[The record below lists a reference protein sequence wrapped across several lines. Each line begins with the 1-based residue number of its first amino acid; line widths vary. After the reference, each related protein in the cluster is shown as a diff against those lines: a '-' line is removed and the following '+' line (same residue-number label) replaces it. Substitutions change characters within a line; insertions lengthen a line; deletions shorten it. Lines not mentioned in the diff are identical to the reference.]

1 MTTGAQH
8 RVPAERWGELPD
20 GAAVYCH
27 TIGGGDLPELRVL
40 DLGATVVSLR
50 AFAPDAQGARPNV
63 VLGHPGLAGYLTA
76 PTPYFGAVVGRY
88 ANRIAGSRFDLD
100 GVTYP
105 VAANE
110 GDNCLHGGPGGFHT
124 RVWTVTDAGHDSL
137 RLQLVS
143 PDGDQGF
150 PGELTTTVTYRVT
163 ANSVQIDITA
173 STTAPTVVNV
183 TNHAYWNLSGEG
195 EGSVDTHLLTVD
207 ADGYLPIDE
216 QSIPLAGPDP
226 VAGTALDLRAAPTIG
241 AVTRLDEEQTANTLG
256 LDHCLLIRGDG
267 LRRAARLEDPATG
280 RVLEVHS
287 DQPGLQVY
295 TGNYLDGSIVGT
307 SGRRYRQGDGIA
319 LETQNLPDAPNR
331 DWDWAPSPVLRPGD
345 EYTSTTQWRLAE

>member
-1 MTTGAQH
+1 MTGGAQH
-8 RVPAERWGELPD
+8 PVSPEAWGELPD
-20 GAAVYCH
+20 GVAVHCH
-27 TIGGGDLPELRVL
+27 TLGGEERPQLRVL

-50 AFAPDAQGARPNV
+50 AFEPDPQGGRPNV
-63 VLGHPGLAGYLTA
+63 VLGHPGLAGYTTT

-88 ANRIAGSRFDLD
+88 ANRIAGSRFDLH
-100 GVTYP
+100 GVTYT

-124 RVWTVTDAGHDSL
+124 RVWTVTDAGPDSL
-137 RLQLVS
+137 TLRLVS

-163 ANSVQIDITA
+163 PSSVEIDITA

-195 EGSVDTHLLTVD
+195 AGSVDTHLLTLD
-207 ADGYLPIDE
+207 ADEYLPIDE
-216 QSIPLAGPDP
+216 HSIPLAGPDP
-226 VAGTALDLRAAPTIG
+226 VAGTALDLRTAREIG
-241 AVTRLDEEQTANTLG
+241 AVTRLDEAQTATTHG
-256 LDHCLLIRGDG
+256 LDHCFLVRGDG
-267 LRRAARLEDPATG
+267 LRRAARLEHPSSG

-319 LETQNLPDAPNR
+319 LETQRLPDAPNR
-331 DWDWAPSPVLRPGD
+331 SWLPSPVLEPD
-345 EYTSTTQWRLAE
+345 HTYHSTTQWRFN